1 MSESLSASESI
12 AACVCGIGY
21 FDAALEPEEV
31 VCERCPVGT
40 TCPTSGMM
48 LWEVIVD
55 KGYYRA
61 NNNTIDLRRCPDATA
76 KAPGCSGGV
85 GEGSGPC
92 KAWLMGPYCKLC
104 NVTVDSRYYDSDT
117 SSCLLCEG
125 DAAAPL
131 ALFIVGVAILAL
143 LVGAF
148 FRFRPDLNIAKLA
161 KLSARARTLSTQL
174 SLRAKIKQSVTRAQT
189 VTHCPPP
196 SCHRQSPWHRQ
207 AAPHPMSLR
216 VRL

>member
-1 MSESLSASESI
+1 
-12 AACVCGIGY
+12 
-21 FDAALEPEEV
+21 
-31 VCERCPVGT
+31 
-40 TCPTSGMM
+40 M

-92 KAWLMGPYCKLC
+92 KEWLMGPYCKLC
-104 NVTVDSRYYDSDT
+104 NVTDDSRYYDSDT
-117 SSCLLCEG
+117 STCLLCEG
-125 DAAAPL
+125 NAAAPL

-174 SLRAKIKQSVTRAQT
+174 SLRAKIKQSVTMAHTLPPQAL
-189 VTHCPPP
+189 PPP
-196 SCHRQSPWHRQ
+196 SCHRVIVVGYGSAPMAQ
-207 AAPHPMSLR
+207 ASCSASYEPSEAVMMP
-216 VRL
+216 